1 MKFMKNQRIDV
12 GVIGGGA
19 AGLMVSAVAAE
30 RGFSVILFEPNTYT
44 GKKLGITGKGRCN
57 VTNNSSVREVMDNI
71 PTNGRFL
78 YSALNG
84 FTPQDTMEMFERLGV
99 RLKTERGGRVFPESD
114 KALDIVL
121 ALRKYARVAGVTVI
135 RERATDIEI
144 TDNAVSAI
152 ITDKGK
158 YECAGA
164 VLCTGGLSY
173 PLTGST
179 GDGYAMAKK
188 CGHDIVTPKP
198 SLVPLVAE
206 QEFCAEMQGLSLRN
220 ITFSVFNKSGKRIFE
235 ELGEMLFT
243 HYGLSG
249 PLAIAASAHMRDF
262 EKDSYYV
269 LIDLK
274 PGLDEEKLDA
284 RILRDF
290 KKFSNRDFANSL
302 DELLHKKMIPVI
314 VALSEIP
321 GDTKVHSITAK
332 QRRNLLHLIKGLRID
347 IAGLRPIGEA
357 IITSG
362 GVCVRQINPKTMASK
377 LVSGLHFAGEIIDAD
392 AYTGGYNLQ
401 IAWSTAY
408 AAGNSVL

>member
-1 MKFMKNQRIDV
+1 MKNQRIDV

-19 AGLMVSAVAAE
+19 AGLMASAVAAE
-30 RGFSVILFEPNTYT
+30 RGLSVALFEPNAYT

-57 VTNNSSVREVMDNI
+57 VTNNSSVRAVMDNI

-78 YSALNG
+78 YSALSG
-84 FTPQDTMEMFERLGV
+84 FTPQDTMELFERLGV
-99 RLKTERGGRVFPESD
+99 RLKTERGNRVFPESD
-114 KALDIVL
+114 KASDIVG
-121 ALRKYARVAGVTVI
+121 ALRGYARKAGVTVI
-135 RERATDIEI
+135 KERVTDIEKR
-144 TDNAVSAI
+144 DNAVSAV
-152 ITDKGK
+152 ITDNGK
-158 YECAGA
+158 CECSSAI
-164 VLCTGGLSY
+164 LCTGGLSY

-179 GDGYAMAKK
+179 GDGYVMAKK
-188 CGHDIVTPKP
+188 SGHDIIMPKP

-206 QEFCAEMQGLSLRN
+206 QDFCAEMQGLSLRN
-220 ITFSVFNKSGKRIFE
+220 VTLTAFNKAGKRIFE

-243 HYGLSG
+243 HFGLSG

-262 EKDSYYV
+262 VNDSYHV

-290 KKFSNRDFANSL
+290 KKYSNRDFANSL
-302 DELLHKKMIPVI
+302 DELLNKKMIPVI
-314 VALSEIP
+314 VALSGIP
-321 GDTKVHSITAK
+321 GDTKVHSITHK
-332 QRRNLLHLIKGLRID
+332 QRRTLLQLIKGLRID
-347 IAGLRPIGEA
+347 IRGLRPIGEA

-362 GVCVRQINPKTMASK
+362 GVCLRQINPKTMESK
-377 LVSGLHFAGEIIDAD
+377 LISGLFFAGEIIDAD

-408 AAGNSVL
+408 AAGNSVF